1 MTPKGVAT
9 HRLGTANLYAHKLR
23 SSLKTKPK
31 TQKTQKDFIFRLGSS
46 ERSRCAYEKSENFK
60 VWNPSDQSI
69 MDAGHIRLV
78 PPTGSPAGCKNLSAT
93 SCGMSIL
100 TLCAQCLLGWTYNH
114 THTHKHTNIHT
125 QTHTKSHTYT
135 HHFWLYLL
143 NKVDGSGGVSS

>member
-1 MTPKGVAT
+1 
-9 HRLGTANLYAHKLR
+9 
-23 SSLKTKPK
+23 
-31 TQKTQKDFIFRLGSS
+31 
-46 ERSRCAYEKSENFK
+46 
-60 VWNPSDQSI
+60 

-125 QTHTKSHTYT
+125 HTCSRYKTQHCWPVGVISHSAHPSYGRDKSHSRLEPGIVFSMTST
-135 HHFWLYLL
+135 SALTSCIS
-143 NKVDGSGGVSS
+143 KIKQGGFLTKLKEHGWKSTPT